1 MAHLICALEDLND
14 PENLISVN
22 VGLATAG
29 TAVNTVPGQAQ
40 IQVDFRFPTSEAGE
54 NLERAVT
61 EILAAPT
68 LAGARIEA
76 TEGITHMPLARTD
89 AVARMAGRI
98 ISWGDDLGLS
108 IVEER
113 RGGCSDGNVA
123 ASVGCPVVD
132 GLGVVGGNMHS
143 PEEWM
148 ESQSLSERTA
158 LLALTAQRFYE
169 L

>member
-1 MAHLICALEDLND
+1 MCGEYKHPSLTSPRKKKKSNAKSIKFGVFAPLVLWNDVEFHRPRVDLTD
-14 PENLISVN
+14 L
-22 VGLATAG
+22 
-29 TAVNTVPGQAQ
+29 
-40 IQVDFRFPTSEAGE
+40 
-54 NLERAVT
+54 
-61 EILAAPT
+61 
-68 LAGARIEA
+68 
-76 TEGITHMPLARTD
+76 MPFARTD